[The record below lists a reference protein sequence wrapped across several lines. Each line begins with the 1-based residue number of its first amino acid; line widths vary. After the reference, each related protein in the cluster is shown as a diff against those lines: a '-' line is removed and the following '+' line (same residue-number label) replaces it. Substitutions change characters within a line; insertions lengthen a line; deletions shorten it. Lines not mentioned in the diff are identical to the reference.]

1 MSGAKTADD
10 KQLRMAVAQLRDLR
24 SHVHTPIN
32 QATTDE
38 YQSVIEYLEDAA
50 GEFLQHFSMT
60 HKS

>member
-1 MSGAKTADD
+1 
-10 KQLRMAVAQLRDLR
+10 MAVAQLRDLR